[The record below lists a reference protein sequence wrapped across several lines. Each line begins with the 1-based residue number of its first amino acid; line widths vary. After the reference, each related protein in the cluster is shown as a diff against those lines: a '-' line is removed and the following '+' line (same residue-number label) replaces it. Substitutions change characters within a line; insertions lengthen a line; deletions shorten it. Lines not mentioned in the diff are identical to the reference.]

1 MKIADRKH
9 DETSVS
15 GTKMIENV
23 SRSFRGSPSSRSFSR
38 RGFLQGALASGVFV
52 LSARFVSQPLWAAE
66 GEAPPAPFEPGLWM
80 SIASDGTVT
89 IVAHRSEM
97 GCGSRTALP
106 LVVTDELDA
115 DWSKVKIEQAPGD
128 PKYGDQDT
136 DGSHSVR
143 SSFDLMRQVGATGR
157 VMLIS
162 AAATQW
168 GVSPKECS
176 TEPHFVVHRASGRKL
191 GYGELAS
198 AAAKLPVPKKEDVPL
213 KARSEWRYI
222 GKESNSLFD
231 LPEIITGKAV
241 FGMDATMP
249 GMVFASVEHPPVLG
263 QKIKSY
269 DDKATLKVPGVQKT
283 LTIDPFKP
291 PHLFQPLGGVAVIAD
306 NTWAAFK
313 GRKSLNIEWD
323 ASPHAVYNSG
333 PFRKTLEATSRQPGK
348 VARNVG
354 DVDAEF
360 ARVQKAGG
368 GEFKIVEAEYYAP
381 HLAHASMEPP
391 VAVAEY
397 RDGKVVAWAPT
408 QNPQAVQ
415 DTIASVLG
423 IKKEDVT
430 CHVTLLGGGFG
441 RKSKPDQVAEAAVL
455 SKQLGKPV
463 KVVWSR
469 EDDIHFDFFH
479 SVAAMYMKAAVG
491 PNGKPSA
498 WLQRTVYPPIASTF
512 DASATYADDEMG
524 LGWNN
529 LPFDIPNHRAEN
541 GPADYHV
548 RIGWLRSVANIYHAF
563 AIHSFADELAKSAN
577 KDSVQYFLD
586 LIGPAR
592 IVPLTYKDDEADE
605 KDRYPLDTARLR
617 RVVEVAAEKSG
628 WGKRSAGL
636 GKGRGMGIAA
646 HRSFLTYVAT
656 VVEVEVDSRG
666 QVHIPGVWTAVDAGT
681 VVSPDNVRNQFE
693 GAAVFGTSLALFGE
707 ITATNGVIDQSN
719 FNNYQVARMNRAPRH
734 VEVHIVASEAPP
746 AGVGEPG
753 VPPFAPALYNAVF
766 AATGKRARE
775 LPLSKTKLV

>member
-1 MKIADRKH
+1 MKLIDNLSANN
-9 DETSVS
+9 
-15 GTKMIENV
+15 NV
-23 SRSFRGSPSSRSFSR
+23 SRPVSPNFSR
-38 RGFLQGALASGVFV
+38 RGFLQAALVSGAFV
-52 LSARFVSQPLWAAE
+52 LTARFIPEPLWAAE
-66 GEAPPAPFEPGLWM
+66 GAAAAAFEPSLWM
-80 SIASDGTVT
+80 SIAPDGAVT

-106 LVVTDELDA
+106 LVVADELDA
-115 DWSKVKIEQAPGD
+115 DWSKVKLEQAIGD
-128 PKYGDQDT
+128 PKYGEQDT

-143 SSFDLMRQVGATGR
+143 SNFDLMRQVGATGR
-157 VMLIS
+157 AMLIS
-162 AAATQW
+162 AAAAKW
-168 GVSPKECS
+168 GVPAKDCA
-176 TEPHFVVHRASGRKL
+176 TEPHFVVHTASGRKL
-191 GYGELAS
+191 GYGEVAA

-213 KARSEWRYI
+213 KERSQWRYI

-231 LPEIITGKAV
+231 LPEIVTGKAI

-249 GMVFASVEHPPVLG
+249 GMVYASIEHPPVLG

-269 DDKATLKVPGVQKT
+269 DDKAALQVTGVQKT

-291 PHLFQPLGGVAVIAD
+291 PHMFQPLGGVAVIAD
-306 NTWAAFK
+306 NSYAAFK
-313 GRKSLNIEWD
+313 GRKSLKIEWD
-323 ASPHAVYNSG
+323 SSSNEVYNSG
-333 PFRKTLEATSRQPGK
+333 PFRKTLEATSRKPCK
-348 VARNVG
+348 VVRNVG
-354 DVDAEF
+354 DVDATF
-360 ARVQKAGG
+360 AQSAKAGG
-368 GEFKIVEAEYYAP
+368 KIIDAEYYTP

-397 RDGKVVAWAPT
+397 RDGKVLAWAPT

-415 DTIASVLG
+415 ETIAGVLG

-469 EDDIHFDFFH
+469 EDDIRFDYFH
-479 SVAAMYMKAAVG
+479 SVAAMYMKAAIG
-491 PNGKPSA
+491 ADGKPTA
-498 WLQRTVYPPIASTF
+498 WLQRTVYPPIGSTF
-512 DASATYADDEMG
+512 DTKAVYADDEMG

-563 AIHSFADELAKSAN
+563 AIHSFADELAHNAK
-577 KDSVQYFLD
+577 KDPVQYLLD

-592 IVPLTYKDDEADE
+592 IVALDLKGDEAEDA
-605 KDRYPLDTARLR
+605 KQYPLDTARLR
-617 RVVEVAAEKSG
+617 RVVEIAAEKSG
-628 WGKRSAGL
+628 WAKSPM
-636 GKGRGMGIAA
+636 GKGRGLGIAA

-656 VVEVEVDSRG
+656 VVEVEVDGRG
-666 QVHIPGVWTAVDAGT
+666 QVHIPNVWTAVDAGT
-681 VVSPDNVRNQFE
+681 TVSPDNIRNQFE
-693 GAAVFGTSLALFGE
+693 GAAVFGTSLALFSE
-707 ITATNGVIDQSN
+707 ITATNGAIDQSN
-719 FNNYQVARMNRAPRH
+719 FHNYQIARMNRAPRH
-734 VEVHIVASEAPP
+734 IDIHIVKSEAPP

-753 VPPFAPALYNAVF
+753 LPPIAPALYNAVF
-766 AATGKRARE
+766 AATGKRVRE

>member
-1 MKIADRKH
+1 MKI
-9 DETSVS
+9 T
-15 GTKMIENV
+15 ENV
-23 SRSFRGSPSSRSFSR
+23 SRPISR
-38 RGFLQGALASGVFV
+38 RGFLHAALVGGAFV
-52 LSARFVSQPLWAAE
+52 LSARFIPEPLWAAE
-66 GEAPPAPFEPGLWM
+66 NEAAAPAFEPSLWM
-80 SIASDGTVT
+80 SIAPDGLVT

-106 LVVTDELDA
+106 IVVADELDA
-115 DWSKVKIEQAPGD
+115 DWSKVKIDHATGD

-157 VMLIS
+157 FMLIN
-162 AAATQW
+162 AAAAQW
-168 GVSPKECS
+168 SVSPKDCT
-176 TEPHFVVHRASGRKL
+176 TEAHFVVHRASGRKL
-191 GYGELAS
+191 GYGEVAV

-213 KARSEWRYI
+213 KERSQWRYI

-231 LPEIITGKAV
+231 LPDMVTGKAI

-249 GMVFASVEHPPVLG
+249 GMVFASIEHPPVLG

-269 DDKATLKVPGVQKT
+269 DNKATLKVAGVQKT
-283 LTIDPFKP
+283 LTIDAFKP
-291 PHLFQPLGGVAVIAD
+291 PHQFQPLGGVAVIAD
-306 NTWAAFK
+306 NTWAAFQ
-313 GRKSLNIEWD
+313 GRKSLKIEWED
-323 ASPHAVYNSG
+323 SPNSSYNSG
-333 PFRKTLEATSRQPGK
+333 PYRKILEETSRKPCK
-348 VARNVG
+348 VVRNVG
-354 DVDAEF
+354 DVDAAF
-360 ARVQKAGG
+360 AKGG
-368 GEFKIVEAEYYAP
+368 KIIEAEYYTP

-397 RDGKVVAWAPT
+397 RDGKVLAWAPT

-415 DTIASVLG
+415 ETIAAVLG

-479 SVAAMYMKAAVG
+479 SVAAMYMKAAIG
-491 PNGKPSA
+491 RDGKPTA
-498 WLQRTVYPPIASTF
+498 WLMRTVYPPIGSTF
-512 DASATYADDEMG
+512 DVSAVYADDEMG

-563 AIHSFADELAKSAN
+563 AIHSFADELAHNANRDSA
-577 KDSVQYFLD
+577 QYLLD
-586 LIGPAR
+586 LIGPSR
-592 IVPLTYKDDEADE
+592 IVPLEYKDEEADE
-605 KDRYPLDTARLR
+605 KNRYPLDTARLR
-617 RVVEVAAEKSG
+617 RVVEIAVEKSG
-628 WGKRSAGL
+628 WGKKPM
-636 GKGRGMGIAA
+636 GKGRGLGIAA

-656 VVEVEVDSRG
+656 VVEVEIDSKG
-666 QVHIPGVWTAVDAGT
+666 QVHIPNVWTAVDAGT

-693 GAAVFGTSLALFGE
+693 GAASFGTSLALFSE
-707 ITATNGVIDQSN
+707 VTATNGIIDQSN
-719 FNNYQVARMNRAPRH
+719 FNNYQLTRMNRAPRH
-734 VEVHIVASEAPP
+734 VDVTIVKSDAPP

-766 AATGKRARE
+766 AATGKRVRE

>member
-1 MKIADRKH
+1 MKL
-9 DETSVS
+9 
-15 GTKMIENV
+15 IENV
-23 SRSFRGSPSSRSFSR
+23 SHPASPHVGR
-38 RGFLQGALASGVFV
+38 RRFLKGALVSGVFV
-52 LSARFVSQPLWAAE
+52 LSARFIPEPLWAAE
-66 GEAPPAPFEPGLWM
+66 GEAATPPFEPSLWM
-80 SIASDGTVT
+80 SIAPDGTVT

-106 LVVTDELDA
+106 LVVADELDA
-115 DWSKVKIEQAPGD
+115 AWSKVKIEQAIGD
-128 PKYGDQDT
+128 PKFGEQDT

-143 SSFDLMRQVGATGR
+143 SNFDLMRQVGATGR
-157 VMLIS
+157 VMLIQ
-162 AAATQW
+162 AAAAQW
-168 GVSPKECS
+168 SVSPKECT

-191 GYGELAS
+191 GYGEVAA
-198 AAAKLPVPKKEDVPL
+198 AAAKLRVPKKEDVPL
-213 KARSEWRYI
+213 KERSQWRYI

-231 LPEIITGKAV
+231 LPEIVTGKAI

-283 LTIDPFKP
+283 LTIDTFKP
-291 PHLFQPLGGVAVIAD
+291 PHQFQPLGGVAVIAD

-313 GRKSLNIEWD
+313 GRKSLKIEWD
-323 ASPHAVYNSG
+323 TNSSPHSVYNSA

-354 DVDAEF
+354 DVDATF
-360 ARVQKAGG
+360 AKAAAAGG
-368 GEFKIVEAEYYAP
+368 KIIEAEYYAP

-397 RDGKVVAWAPT
+397 RDGKVLAWAPT

-415 DTIASVLG
+415 ETIATVLG

-479 SVAAMYMKAAVG
+479 SVAAMYMKAAIG
-491 PNGKPSA
+491 PDGKPTA
-498 WLQRTVYPPIASTF
+498 WLQRTVYPPIGSTF

-529 LPFDIPNHRAEN
+529 LPFNIPNHRAEN

-563 AIHSFADELAKSAN
+563 AIHSFADELAHNAD
-577 KDSVQYFLD
+577 KDSVAYLLD
-586 LIGPAR
+586 LIGPPR
-592 IVPLTYKDDEADE
+592 IVALDLKGDEAEDA
-605 KDRYPLDTARLR
+605 KNYPLDTARLR
-617 RVVEVAAEKSG
+617 RVIEIAAEKSG
-628 WGKRSAGL
+628 WGKRSMKL

-656 VVEVEVDSRG
+656 VVEVEIDSRG
-666 QVHIPGVWTAVDAGT
+666 QVHIPGVWTALDAGT
-681 VVSPDNVRNQFE
+681 VVSPDNIRNQFE

-719 FNNYQVARMNRAPRH
+719 FNNYQITRMNRAPRH
-734 VEVHIVASEAPP
+734 VDVYIVESEAPP

-766 AATGKRARE
+766 AATGKRVRE

>member
-1 MKIADRKH
+1 MSI
-9 DETSVS
+9 V
-15 GTKMIENV
+15 ENV
-23 SRSFRGSPSSRSFSR
+23 SRR
-38 RGFLQGALASGVFV
+38 RFVQGALAGGA
-52 LSARFVSQPLWAAE
+52 LILGARYAPRLLRSTK
-66 GEAPPAPFEPGLWM
+66 GEAAPSAALEPDLWM

-106 LVVTDELDA
+106 LVVADELDA
-115 DWSKVKIEQAPGD
+115 DWSRVKIDQAIGD

-143 SSFDLMRQVGATGR
+143 SSFDLMRQVGGAGR
-157 VMLIS
+157 AMLIT
-162 AAATQW
+162 AAAAQW
-168 GVSPKECS
+168 NVSARDCT
-176 TEPHFVVHRASGRKL
+176 TEPHFVVHRGSGRKL
-191 GYGELAS
+191 GYGELAA
-198 AAAKLPVPKKEDVPL
+198 AAAKLPVPKIEDL
-213 KARSEWRYI
+213 KLKSRSEWRYI

-231 LPEIITGKAV
+231 LPDMVTGKAI

-249 GMVFASVEHPPVLG
+249 GMVFASIEHPPVLG

-269 DDKATLKVPGVQKT
+269 DDKAALKIPGVKQT
-283 LTIDPFKP
+283 LTIDTAKP
-291 PHLFQPLGGVAVIAD
+291 PHVFQPLGGVAVIAD

-313 GRKSLNIEWD
+313 GRKSLKIEWD
-323 ASPHAVYNSG
+323 SSPHSVYNSAAY
-333 PFRKTLEATSRQPGK
+333 RKTLEATSQKPGK
-348 VARNVG
+348 VVRNIG
-354 DVDAEF
+354 DVDAAF
-360 ARVQKAGG
+360 AKGG
-368 GEFKIVEAEYYAP
+368 KIIEAEYYAP

-397 RDGKVVAWAPT
+397 RDGKVLAWAPT

-415 DTIASVLG
+415 DTIAIALS

-455 SKQLGKPV
+455 SKKLGKPV
-463 KVVWSR
+463 KVVWTR
-469 EDDIHFDFFH
+469 EDDIRFDFFH

-491 PNGKPSA
+491 ADGKPTA
-498 WLQRTVYPPIASTF
+498 WLQRSVFPPIGSTF
-512 DASATYADDEMG
+512 DAATTYGDDEMG

-563 AIHSFADELAKSAN
+563 AIQSFADELAKSAN
-577 KDSVQYFLD
+577 KDSVEYLLG
-586 LIGPAR
+586 LIGPPR
-592 IVPLTYKDDEADE
+592 IVNLEHKSDEAE
-605 KDRYPLDTARLR
+605 EAKLYPYDTARLR
-617 RVVEVAAEKSG
+617 RVVEIAADKSG
-628 WGKRSAGL
+628 WGKRTM
-636 GKGRGMGIAA
+636 GKGHGLGIAA

-656 VVEVEVDSRG
+656 VVEVEVDNKG

-719 FNNYQVARMNRAPRH
+719 FNNYPITRMNRAPRQISVH
-734 VEVHIVASEAPP
+734 VVESDAPP

-766 AATGKRARE
+766 AATGKRVRE

>member
-1 MKIADRKH
+1 MKLIDNLSANN
-9 DETSVS
+9 
-15 GTKMIENV
+15 NV
-23 SRSFRGSPSSRSFSR
+23 SRPVSPNFSR
-38 RGFLQGALASGVFV
+38 RGFLQAALVSGAFV
-52 LSARFVSQPLWAAE
+52 LTARFIPEPLWAAE
-66 GEAPPAPFEPGLWM
+66 GAAAAAFEPSVWM
-80 SIASDGTVT
+80 SIAPDGAVT

-106 LVVTDELDA
+106 LVVADELDA
-115 DWSKVKIEQAPGD
+115 DWTRVRLEQAIGD
-128 PKYGDQDT
+128 PKYGEQDT

-143 SSFDLMRQVGATGR
+143 SNFDLMRQVGATGR
-157 VMLIS
+157 AMLIS
-162 AAATQW
+162 AAAAKW
-168 GVSPKECS
+168 GVPAKDCA
-176 TEPHFVVHRASGRKL
+176 TEPHFVVHTASGRKL
-191 GYGELAS
+191 GYGEVAA

-213 KARSEWRYI
+213 KERSQWRYI

-231 LPEIITGKAV
+231 LPEIVTGKAI

-249 GMVFASVEHPPVLG
+249 GMVYASIEHPPVLG

-269 DDKATLKVPGVQKT
+269 DDKAALQVTGVQKT

-291 PHLFQPLGGVAVIAD
+291 PHMFQPLGGVAVIAD
-306 NTWAAFK
+306 NSYAAFK
-313 GRKSLNIEWD
+313 GRKSLKIEWD
-323 ASPHAVYNSG
+323 SSSNEVYNSG
-333 PFRKTLEATSRQPGK
+333 PFRKTLEATSRKPCK
-348 VARNVG
+348 VVRNVG
-354 DVDAEF
+354 DVDATF
-360 ARVQKAGG
+360 AQSAKAGG
-368 GEFKIVEAEYYAP
+368 KIIDAEYYTP

-397 RDGKVVAWAPT
+397 RDGKVLAWAPT

-415 DTIASVLG
+415 ETIAGVLG

-469 EDDIHFDFFH
+469 EDDIRFDYFH
-479 SVAAMYMKAAVG
+479 SVAAMYMKAAIG
-491 PNGKPSA
+491 ADGKPTA
-498 WLQRTVYPPIASTF
+498 WLQRTVYPPIGSTF
-512 DASATYADDEMG
+512 DTKAVYADDEMG

-563 AIHSFADELAKSAN
+563 AIHSFADELAHNAK
-577 KDSVQYFLD
+577 KDPVQYLLD

-592 IVPLTYKDDEADE
+592 IVALDLKGDEAEDA
-605 KDRYPLDTARLR
+605 KQYPLDTARLR
-617 RVVEVAAEKSG
+617 RVVEIAAEKSG
-628 WGKRSAGL
+628 WGKSPM
-636 GKGRGMGIAA
+636 GKGRGLGIAA

-656 VVEVEVDSRG
+656 VVEVEVDGRG
-666 QVHIPGVWTAVDAGT
+666 QVHIPNVWTAVDAGT
-681 VVSPDNVRNQFE
+681 TVSPDNIRNQFE
-693 GAAVFGTSLALFGE
+693 GAAVFGTSLALFSE
-707 ITATNGVIDQSN
+707 ITATNGAIDQSN
-719 FNNYQVARMNRAPRH
+719 FHNYQIARMNRAPRH
-734 VEVHIVASEAPP
+734 IDIHIVKSEAPP

-753 VPPFAPALYNAVF
+753 LPPIAPALYNAVF
-766 AATGKRARE
+766 AATGKRVRE